1 LSSLSFLIFFIG
13 PIKQIQV
20 KSTLGVSM
28 KMMKIILMIL
38 SQNLTY
44 SMAAENQ
51 FRQGFGPTYIL
62 QIQNEKDVQIL
73 QRLLKNKKIE
83 STEISETSTDN
94 EKIIPTPRWK
104 ISCGKSACEIL
115 IKQ

>member
-1 LSSLSFLIFFIG
+1 MKFF
-13 PIKQIQV
+13 
-20 KSTLGVSM
+20 
-28 KMMKIILMIL
+28 KIILMIL
-38 SQNLTY
+38 SQKLTF
-44 SMAAENQ
+44 AFAEGNH

-62 QIQNEKDVQIL
+62 QIQNQKDVQIL

-83 STEISETSTDN
+83 STEVSETSTDN